1 MAQAGL
7 LKVGALLESTSR
19 THAEVA
25 HEPTTNGCHSVD
37 TPESNEKEYATSAS
51 ASINIAEYRPEVTS
65 DGTWLVSEVDCEF
78 LATGCSVLA
87 CGGGGPGY
95 NCYLAARA
103 ALREGKQMR
112 VVDISTLPDDTLVFG
127 TSTYG

>member
-1 MAQAGL
+1 MLRIDAIFSS
-7 LKVGALLESTSR
+7 VVT
-19 THAEVA
+19 TEVDL
-25 HEPTTNGCHSVD
+25 HEEPTTNGYRH
-37 TPESNEKEYATSAS
+37 EEGLEKNPSDYATNAS
-51 ASINIAEYRPEVTS
+51 ASIKIADYRPEVTA
-65 DGTWLVSEVDCEF
+65 DGTWLVSEIDCEF
-78 LATGCSVLA
+78 LATGCSVVA